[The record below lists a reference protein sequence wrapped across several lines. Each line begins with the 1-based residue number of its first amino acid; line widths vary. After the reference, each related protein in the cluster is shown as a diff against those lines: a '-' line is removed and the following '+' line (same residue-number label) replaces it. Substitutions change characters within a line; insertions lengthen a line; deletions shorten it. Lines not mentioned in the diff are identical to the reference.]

1 MNVKKS
7 GGRRPGVGRP
17 TAFKP
22 EYVDLAYK
30 FCLLGAIDTT
40 LAEFF
45 EVSVATLNVWKRKH
59 PEFMESCAKG
69 KAVADANVA
78 HSLYKSA
85 IGGHFVEEE
94 RLVSDSNG
102 GQEIV
107 KLKKQVEPQV
117 MAQRYWL
124 NNRRPKDWK
133 DKVEIKEEININAF
147 PPTEVLDAIYEQ
159 SLAKAAERD
168 KMLIGRRE
176 RLGILIEH
184 DS

>member
-1 MNVKKS
+1 
-7 GGRRPGVGRP
+7 
-17 TAFKP
+17 
-22 EYVDLAYK
+22 
-30 FCLLGAIDTT
+30 
-40 LAEFF
+40 
-45 EVSVATLNVWKRKH
+45 
-59 PEFMESCAKG
+59 
-69 KAVADANVA
+69 
-78 HSLYKSA
+78 
-85 IGGHFVEEE
+85 
-94 RLVSDSNG
+94 
-102 GQEIV
+102 
-107 KLKKQVEPQV
+107 